1 MELNITEEVMM
12 SNPRILQ
19 ATVEDIVADTLKHAP
34 ARCKN
39 VSSFGAVFCKTVII
53 IIF

>member
-1 MELNITEEVMM
+1 M
-12 SNPRILQ
+12 SNPRIQQ

-39 VSSFGAVFCKTVII
+39 VSSFGAVFCKTDII
-53 IIF
+53 TLYSNYIV